1 MLQKWCQKAYLV
13 FYWPAELHCCSKSVL
28 PVMHQR
34 STWGTKL
41 MLVLPVSEQTGILQI
56 YPVPRNALCCTTFRQ
71 VRFVLVVWLTNLL
84 KVWVSGFPLSCFW
97 STFLNIQTW
106 PQSSSSKLLTN
117 SQKLA
122 CMQHPWFFLSIR
134 STLLV
139 VAKFLMNAICVLKDS
154 CWRLI
159 GSKSNINDH

>member
-71 VRFVLVVWLTNLL
+71 VRFVLVVWVQNNNNYKKKELQSKFKDEKEGAYLNNVYRAFLGQFTYNGSIKRSIGKMKL
-84 KVWVSGFPLSCFW
+84 KENKHMMYS
-97 STFLNIQTW
+97 
-106 PQSSSSKLLTN
+106 
-117 SQKLA
+117 
-122 CMQHPWFFLSIR
+122 
-134 STLLV
+134 
-139 VAKFLMNAICVLKDS
+139 
-154 CWRLI
+154 
-159 GSKSNINDH
+159 